1 MDRGMDRWMNGQI
14 LMYTID
20 GYTCTCTC
28 NVGELKNPGWTFDG
42 WINGSLTNSKGMDTQ
57 LTGYM
62 DTLVA
67 SSNKAV

>member
-1 MDRGMDRWMNGQI
+1 
-14 LMYTID
+14 MYTID
-20 GYTCTCTC
+20 GYTC

-42 WINGSLTNSKGMDTQ
+42 WINGSLTNRKANKGMDTQ